1 MNNTTASLIVIG
13 SELTRGIISDKHG
26 QLVSRELTKLGYH
39 ISQIVAIPDDGT
51 IEQILHAL
59 LKSNDVIIIT
69 GGLGPT
75 SDDMT
80 RQAISDVAGRKL
92 VKNEAAYSRLYKR
105 VGERIH
111 GANEKQA
118 YFPEGFETIL
128 NPNGTAEG
136 FYGYAGNTL
145 LISLPGPPRE
155 MEPMFRT
162 NVIPLLSSLT
172 GHEYKPR
179 LEYSTFLIAEAKL
192 EELTNDV
199 DSSISWGTR
208 FQDYRISLY
217 AEGDKAECERD
228 MGELQNR
235 CGKELIVP
243 GDVTALSALTSY
255 LRENGLTIATAE
267 SCTGGLCAMLLTEEA
282 GSSVY
287 FNGSV
292 VSYAPAVKEGV
303 LGVKSETI
311 NTFGTVSTQC
321 AIEMAE
327 GALKKTN
334 SDYAFSIT
342 GVAGPD
348 KSEGKDV
355 GTVCFG
361 FAGKNRESECVMLKF
376 TSWGRASIRR
386 KSATAAFLLARCFI
400 EHKENLIDITSRWH
414 YI

>member
-155 MEPMFRT
+155 MEPM
-162 NVIPLLSSLT
+162 
-172 GHEYKPR
+172 
-179 LEYSTFLIAEAKL
+179 
-192 EELTNDV
+192 
-199 DSSISWGTR
+199 
-208 FQDYRISLY
+208 
-217 AEGDKAECERD
+217 
-228 MGELQNR
+228 
-235 CGKELIVP
+235 
-243 GDVTALSALTSY
+243 
-255 LRENGLTIATAE
+255 
-267 SCTGGLCAMLLTEEA
+267 
-282 GSSVY
+282 
-287 FNGSV
+287 
-292 VSYAPAVKEGV
+292 
-303 LGVKSETI
+303 LG
-311 NTFGTVSTQC
+311 Q
-321 AIEMAE
+321 M
-327 GALKKTN
+327 
-334 SDYAFSIT
+334 
-342 GVAGPD
+342 
-348 KSEGKDV
+348 
-355 GTVCFG
+355 
-361 FAGKNRESECVMLKF
+361 
-376 TSWGRASIRR
+376 
-386 KSATAAFLLARCFI
+386 
-400 EHKENLIDITSRWH
+400 
-414 YI
+414 

>member
-1 MNNTTASLIVIG
+1 MNNSTASLIVIG
-13 SELTRGIISDKHG
+13 SELTCGIIADKHG
-26 QLVSRELTKLGYH
+26 QLVSRELTKIGYH
-39 ISQIVAIPDDGT
+39 ISQMVAIPDDGT
-51 IEQILHAL
+51 IEGVLNAL
-59 LKSNDVIIIT
+59 IKKNDIIIIT

-80 RQAISDVAGRKL
+80 RLCVADVAGKKL
-92 VKNEAAYSRLYKR
+92 VKDEAAYMRLYKR

-145 LISLPGPPRE
+145 LICLPGPPRE
-155 MEPMFRT
+155 MEPMFRQ
-162 NVIPLLSSLT
+162 NVIPYLASLT

-192 EELTNDV
+192 EELTKDV
-199 DSSISWGTR
+199 SSEISWGTR

-217 AEGDKAECERD
+217 AEGERELCEKA
-228 MGELQNR
+228 MKELQAR
-235 CGKELIVP
+235 CAKELIVP
-243 GDVTALSALTSY
+243 GDTTALSSLTTL
-255 LRENGLTIATAE
+255 LREKGLTISTAE

-282 GSSVY
+282 GSSCY

-292 VSYAPAVKEGV
+292 VSYAPEVKMGI
-303 LGVKSETI
+303 LGVKEDTI
-311 NTFGTVSTQC
+311 NAFGTVSIQC
-321 AIEMAE
+321 ALEMAE
-327 GALKKTN
+327 GVLNKTG
-334 SDYAFSIT
+334 SDFAFSVT

-361 FAGKNRESECVMLKF
+361 FAGKNRESQALMLNF

-386 KSATAAFLLARCFI
+386 KSATAAFILMKCFI
-400 EHKENLIDITSRWH
+400 EQENLIDITQRWH